1 MEKKN
6 VIFLSVIAVA
16 TLLTAV
22 IGTTFAYFTA
32 QVGGNDTGNG
42 MDITT
47 AKMEVTYAQSS
58 TISIDKLIPGQA
70 IDPMKFTVTNTG
82 GSAVDFN
89 LAWTGVTKSWAVPE
103 FSWTKGGS
111 DEDIKYT
118 LKSCDSNYA
127 NCEVIHDAS
136 VLPNADGVI
145 STTKTLTL
153 NSGETGNVGYYMLEV
168 TFRDT
173 GAAQDALQGQS
184 FTGKVI
190 VNAAVQSGYS
200 AKLGQ

>member
-1 MEKKN
+1 MDKKN
-6 VIFLSVIAVA
+6 TVFLSVIAVA

-103 FSWTKGGS
+103 FSWAKGGS
-111 DEDIKYT
+111 DEDITYT

-127 NCEVIHDAS
+127 NCNVIHDAS
-136 VLPNADGVI
+136 VLPNEDGVI
-145 STTKTLTL
+145 STTETLTP
-153 NSGETGNVGYYMLEV
+153 NSGATGKVVYYMLEV

-184 FTGKVI
+184 FTGKVV